1 MSVENSD
8 NKAKCVPR
16 KPGRGGLDRSKVP
29 VLMSVFGDVSS
40 VPGASPRQLNK
51 LPTGARL
58 ILG

>member
-1 MSVENSD
+1 MCQWRTQITRLNV
-8 NKAKCVPR
+8 C
-16 KPGRGGLDRSKVP
+16 PGNQAGGLDRSKVP